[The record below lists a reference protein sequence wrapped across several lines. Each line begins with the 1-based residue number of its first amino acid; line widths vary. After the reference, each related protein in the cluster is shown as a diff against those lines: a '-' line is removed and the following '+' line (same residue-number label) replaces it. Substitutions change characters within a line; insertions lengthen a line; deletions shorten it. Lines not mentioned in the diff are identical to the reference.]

1 MGQIVMLILG
11 LAVAIV
17 PIVGFLLIVWWLDR
31 YEREPLW
38 MVIATFFWGAVGGA
52 LLAIVFSIIL
62 DSSLSLVLEGNMKEA
77 AGPVLV
83 APFVEELTKGCILV
97 LLLRHRL
104 FDNATDG
111 FVYGSATGLGF
122 AMTENFLY
130 FSMSAISGSPGT
142 FLMTVFLRTVFSAPL
157 HAMASGMFG
166 AALGLAKF
174 QRLWVLK
181 PVIPFVGLAM
191 AMGLHFSWNFLA
203 TAGEMTGKASPMIA
217 AFVGLPAV
225 MVLFLVAFQ
234 VSLLHESWIIG
245 RELKEEAEKGILP
258 PSYVPILQ
266 TWLRRIWRGWLPPTI
281 PHHHFIALCTK
292 LAFRKHQAARCPKA
306 DRYDYQEEVRV
317 LRQELRALIEKAS
330 AREG

>member
-1 MGQIVMLILG
+1 MIQILMLIIALLAAIIPIVM
-11 LAVAIV
+11 
-17 PIVGFLLIVWWLDR
+17 FLLIIWWLDR

-38 MVIATFFWGAVGGA
+38 MVGATFGWGAVGGA
-52 LLAIVFSIIL
+52 LLAILFSIIL
-62 DSSLSLVLEGNMKEA
+62 DSSLALVLEGNMKEA

-83 APFVEELTKGCILV
+83 APFVEELTKGCILL

-111 FVYGSATGLGF
+111 FVYGAATGLGF

-130 FSMSAISGSPGT
+130 FSMIAMSGDPGS
-142 FLMTVFLRTVFSAPL
+142 FFMTVFLRTLFSAPL

-181 PVIPFVGLAM
+181 PILPLMGLLAG
-191 AMGLHFSWNFLA
+191 MGLHFSWNFLA
-203 TAGEMTGKASPMIA
+203 TAGEMTGKSSPMIA

-225 MVLFLVAFQ
+225 MVLFFVAFQ
-234 VSLLHESWIIG
+234 VSMLHEKWIIG
-245 RELKEEAEKGILP
+245 RELKEEADKGILP

-266 TWLRRIWRGWLPPTI
+266 SYLRRIRKGWLPPTI
-281 PHHHFIALCTK
+281 PHDHFVALCTK
-292 LAFRKHQAARCPKA
+292 LAFRKHQAARCPKS

-330 AREG
+330 ARSG